1 MAFSDYSST
10 PSSNTSIA
18 GISIAENAT
27 PMANINNAIR
37 QLMADAKLFSD
48 AAPDTSALMP
58 KAAGTFSGTEPIYT
72 GRGAVLHHND
82 SANVSGRVV
91 FLANGSPRPTSPPAG
106 MIVFYYA

>member
-37 QLMADAKLFSD
+37 QLMADAKAFSD
-48 AAPDTSALMP
+48 ASPDVSTLMP

-72 GRGAVLHHND
+72 GRGAMLHHRD
-82 SANVSGRVV
+82 SANTSGQVV
-91 FLANGSPRPTSPPAG
+91 FLPSGSERPSPAAG